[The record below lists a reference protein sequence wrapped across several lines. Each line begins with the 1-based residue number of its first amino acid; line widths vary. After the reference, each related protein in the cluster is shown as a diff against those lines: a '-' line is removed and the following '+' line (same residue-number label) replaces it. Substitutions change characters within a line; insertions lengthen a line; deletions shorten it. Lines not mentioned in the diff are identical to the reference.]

1 MSCKIKAKK
10 YWFILTD
17 VGGSD
22 LATDKVRDFKISS
35 VLDKGVETT
44 DILYKMYIHKLGDI
58 SSMSTLWIDLSR
70 KLMWVSLFPRV
81 SVRPKRCESLEEAE
95 EIIDGMLEQ
104 NSLVVAPAN
113 LIE

>member
-1 MSCKIKAKK
+1 MSYKIKAKK

-17 VGGSD
+17 VGGWD

-35 VLDKGVETT
+35 VLDEGFETT

-70 KLMWVSLFPRV
+70 KLMWVSLFTP
-81 SVRPKRCESLEEAE
+81 PFKFRCESLEEAE